1 VEDEEEDEEEED
13 EGEDE
18 DEGGEVTQHSNS
30 AAPSIRG
37 VGVIGAKQSYPIC
50 QAETAVTVRTQS
62 SVSQIH
68 VHRSSGIGPPM
79 ESQPCRC
86 RTKRHWNR
94 YQAPVWLRP
103 IIGTWV
109 VHHRPGHD
117 STSPRSSN
125 CRCHSTESLCLNVEG
140 LLPAWTTAR
149 TLLLKVAFN
158 SSGLA
163 LALRPARVID
173 LNDDAYGWAIMGL
186 RSESFWM
193 TRDWIYVPEDY
204 TISGR
209 GLMEVS
215 TIMQWGIKP
224 GISPC

>member
-1 VEDEEEDEEEED
+1 M
-13 EGEDE
+13 
-18 DEGGEVTQHSNS
+18 
-30 AAPSIRG
+30 
-37 VGVIGAKQSYPIC
+37 GVIGAEQSYPIC

-62 SVSQIH
+62 SVSQFH
-68 VHRSSGIGPPM
+68 VQSFSRIGPTM

-86 RTKRHWNR
+86 QTKRHWNR

-103 IIGTWV
+103 MIGTWV
-109 VHHRPGHD
+109 VHHRPRQD

-149 TLLLKVAFN
+149 TLLLRVAFN

-173 LNDDAYGWAIMGL
+173 SDDVVHDWAILGV

-193 TRDWIYVPEDY
+193 TRDWIYFPEDRLA
-204 TISGR
+204 SGI

-215 TIMQWGIKP
+215 TIMQSGIKP